1 MNYPRPASGR
11 PMGYRSIKTLTPPVV
26 EPVSLAEAKAHCR
39 VDSTTDDA
47 YIASLITAARE
58 WVEAYMDESL
68 VHQQLVM
75 KLDGFPAEIEL
86 PRPPM
91 ATAGTATAVSI
102 AYTTDESGSTT
113 TLATTQ
119 YRVDRDSV
127 PGVMRPNYGGAWP
140 GHLTDYNAVTVTWW
154 AGRGAS
160 GAAVSQGVK
169 NAILMIVGHLYER
182 RLAADAGAVTEMP
195 FGVRAL
201 LDAQRWGSYR

>member
-26 EPVSLAEAKAHCR
+26 EPVSLAEAKTHCR

-75 KLDGFPAEIEL
+75 RLDGFPAEIEL

-102 AYTTDESGSTT
+102 TYTTDEGGTT
-113 TLATTQ
+113 ATLATTQ
-119 YRVDRDSV
+119 YRVDRDST
-127 PGVMRPNYGGAWP
+127 PGVMRPNYGGSWP

-160 GAAVSQGVK
+160 GAAVPQGVK

-182 RLAADAGAVTEMP
+182 RLAADAGAVAEMP

-201 LDAQRWGSYR
+201 LDAQRWGSY

>member
-26 EPVSLAEAKAHCR
+26 EPVSLAEAKTHCR

-75 KLDGFPAEIEL
+75 RMDGFPAEIEL

-102 AYTTDESGSTT
+102 TYTTDEGGTT
-113 TLATTQ
+113 ATLATTQ
-119 YRVDRDSV
+119 YRVDRDST
-127 PGVMRPNYGGAWP
+127 PGVMRPNYGGSWP

-160 GAAVSQGVK
+160 GAAVPQGVK

-201 LDAQRWGSYR
+201 LDAQRWGSY